1 MRILALPSLYLVY
14 KGLTSAIVSPITPA
28 APKNGNG
35 LGLNGG
41 LTEQQKQQ
49 QREREDARRKA
60 EADSVAQ
67 QKERDRIAAEEKA
80 RLDNEW
86 LKRQAEIKKNPPDCR
101 SGYRAELRGVGTKN
115 FPYYWVCVLV
125 GF

>member
-14 KGLTSAIVSPITPA
+14 KGLTSAVVSPIIPA

-35 LGLNGG
+35 FGLNGG

-80 RLDNEW
+80 RIENEW
-86 LKRQAEIKKNPPDCR
+86 FKRQTEIKRNPPDCR
-101 SGYRAELRGVGTKN
+101 SGHQAQLRGAGTMD
-115 FPYYWVCVLV
+115 FPYYWECVLV